1 MVTAARKVKSKT
13 KAKELPVIPGK
24 INIEAINKTDSLPP
38 RIQAMKKRYLEAIS
52 KVSSDRPWYMV
63 QSFKHTVGQHPA
75 VRRAKALANYFDNK
89 DIAVLD
95 LDLIMGNYTDAV
107 RGAHPPLEYYPE
119 QMRMLLEMNE
129 ANWTN
134 SQQCQADLSKE
145 DYDKLL
151 EAAKYF
157 ENDYWSPEINKHW
170 DDLVAEIDPDDWERE
185 LSWTGVNWAPEF
197 FPKGKR
203 FRKIPLT
210 PRPQA
215 AGADYEKAMKV
226 GYKGLIKAAKDHMD
240 RIQDIARGRDLTDE
254 ENAKLAVLE
263 SMVIVLEAM
272 IRYAHRYA
280 TLAEKKAAEEK
291 NPQRKAELLKAAEA
305 CRWVPENPPRTFY
318 EAMQMFWFTTL
329 GVYADKAQPN
339 VFAGRLDQYLYPFYV
354 ADINEGRTTRQE
366 VVELIGCL
374 IMKLC
379 ALEPY
384 MTPEHRAVSQGT
396 NYENITIG
404 GCDEHGKDA
413 SNELSCIILHVAKD
427 TKTHQP
433 YISLRYDRKM
443 APELLDKALE
453 CNRKHGAGI
462 PAFFGDRVNI
472 EYMLSR
478 GHTLEHARDH
488 AIAGC
493 VNCVYP
499 KSFAWIRLPTLT
511 SNVAKMLELVLHRG
525 VDPRTGVKI
534 GNDYG
539 DPRKFKTFDELKE
552 AIKTEIAYFI
562 NGSIDK
568 REAWDRAANYSDD
581 FAWYFP
587 FMSAHMEGCIESGKD
602 ISRNGGVTAIDDA
615 HYELD
620 RFFQDTSDSLIAI
633 KKLVFEQ
640 KKYTM
645 GQILDAID
653 ANWEGY
659 EQVRADCLAQPKY
672 GNDDD
677 EADGLMAELWSYATD
692 VTMQRK
698 DIFGRHYTVY
708 RQGSSV
714 AAAAGKNTGALPNGR
729 MAGEWLS
736 DASLSPVQQADQ
748 KGPTA
753 VINSVNKIDFKHMD
767 GTLLNMK
774 LCPSLVDKP
783 GGMIKFR
790 QLVETYFDKGGQEI
804 QFNILD
810 RDMLLDARENPQ
822 NYRNLVVRVAGYSAF
837 WVDLEQQVQDE
848 IIRRTEHEM

>member
-1 MVTAARKVKSKT
+1 MVSTVPKKTTKVV
-13 KAKELPVIPGK
+13 AKEPPVIKGK
-24 INIEAINKTDSLPP
+24 INIEVINKTNALPP
-38 RIQAMKKRYLEAIS
+38 RIKAMRDRYLKAIS
-52 KVSSDRPWYMV
+52 KVSSDRPWYMM
-63 QSFKHTVGQHPA
+63 QSYKQTEGQHPA
-75 VRRAKALANYFDNK
+75 IRRAKALANFWDNK
-89 DIAVLD
+89 AIAVLD
-95 LDLIMGNYTDAV
+95 LDLIMGNFTDAV

-119 QMRMLLEMNE
+119 QMRILLEKNE

-151 EAAKYF
+151 EVAKYF
-157 ENDYWSPEINKHW
+157 ENDFHTPEQKKRCE
-170 DDLVAEIDPDDWERE
+170 DLVAEIDPDDWERE
-185 LSWTGVNWAPEF
+185 LSWTGINWAPEF

-203 FRKIPLT
+203 FKKTPLT

-215 AGADYEKAMKV
+215 AGQDHEKALKV
-226 GYKGLIKAAKDHMD
+226 GYKGLIKSAKDHMG
-240 RIQDIARGRDLTDE
+240 RIKEGATGRELLDE
-254 ENAKLAVLE
+254 EKGKLAVLE

-272 IRYAHRYA
+272 IRYARRYA
-280 TLAEKKAAEEK
+280 ALAEKKAAKEQD
-291 NPQRKAELLKAAEA
+291 PQRKAELLKAAEA

-329 GVYADKAQPN
+329 GIYADKAQPN
-339 VFAGRLDQYLYPFYV
+339 VFAGRFDQYMYPYYI
-354 ADINEGRTTRQE
+354 ADINEGRATRQE
-366 VVELIGCL
+366 VAELIGCL

-384 MTPEHRAVSQGT
+384 MTPEHRTLSQGT

-404 GCDEHGKDA
+404 GCDVHGRDA
-413 SNELSCIILHVAKD
+413 SNELSCILLHVAKD

-462 PAFFGDRVNI
+462 PAFFSDRVNI

-493 VNCVYP
+493 INCVYP
-499 KSFAWIRLPTLT
+499 KAFAWIRLPTLT
-511 SNVAKMLELVLHRG
+511 SNVAKMLEVVLHRG

-539 DPRKFKTFDELKE
+539 DPRKFKTFDKFVDTWKKE
-552 AIKTEIAYFI
+552 FAYFI
-562 NGSIDK
+562 NGSLDK
-568 REAWDRAANYSDD
+568 REAWDRAVNYSDD
-581 FAWYFP
+581 LAWYWP
-587 FMSAHMEGCIESGKD
+587 FMSAHMEGCIESGVD
-602 ISRNGGVTAIDDA
+602 VGRNGAVTSIDDA
-615 HYELD
+615 HYALD

-645 GQILDAID
+645 DQILTAID

-659 EQVRADCLAQPKY
+659 DQIRADCLAQPKY

-677 EADGLMAELWSYATD
+677 EADELMSELWSYATN
-692 VTMQRK
+692 VSMARK
-698 DIFGRHYTVY
+698 DIFGRHYIIY

-714 AAAAGKNTGALPNGR
+714 AAAAGKVTGALPNGR
-729 MAGEWLS
+729 KAGEWLA
-736 DASLSPVQQADQ
+736 DASLSPVQGMDR

-753 VINSVNKIDFKHMD
+753 VVNSVTKIDFSHMD

-774 LCPSLVDKP
+774 LCPSLLDKP
-783 GGMIKFR
+783 AGMMKFK
-790 QLVETYFDKGGQEI
+790 QLVQTYFDKGGQEI

-810 RDMLLDARENPQ
+810 KDMLMDAQKNPK
-822 NYRNLVVRVAGYSAF
+822 NYRDLVVRVAGYSAF
-837 WVDLEQQVQDE
+837 WVDLEKQVQDE

>member
-1 MVTAARKVKSKT
+1 MVTKTSEVKT
-13 KAKELPVIPGK
+13 KEPPVIPGK
-24 INIEAINKTDSLPP
+24 INIQAINKTDGFTP

-52 KVSSDRPWYMV
+52 KVSSDRPWHMM
-63 QSFKHTVGQHPA
+63 QSYKETEGQHPA
-75 VRRAKALANYFDNK
+75 VRRAKALANYWDNK
-89 DIAVLD
+89 AIAVLD

-119 QMRMLLEMNE
+119 QMRILLEKNE

-145 DYDKLL
+145 DFDKIL
-151 EAAKYF
+151 EAAKYW
-157 ENDYWSPEINKHW
+157 EANLYTEEQKKRWDEI
-170 DDLVAEIDPDDWERE
+170 LAEIDPDDFERE
-185 LSWTGVNWAPEF
+185 LQYTGVNWAPEF
-197 FPKGKR
+197 FPKGQRYK
-203 FRKIPLT
+203 KLPMV

-215 AGADYEKAMKV
+215 GGADYEKALKV
-226 GYKGLIKAAKDHMD
+226 GYKGLIKEAKDHIE
-240 RIQDIARGRDLTDE
+240 RIQECARSRDLLDE
-254 ENAKLAVLE
+254 EKGKLAFLE
-263 SMVIVLEAM
+263 SVVIVLEAM
-272 IRYAHRYA
+272 IRYAKRYA
-280 TLAEKKAAEEK
+280 AMAEDMAVKEQD
-291 NPQRKAELLKAAEA
+291 PQRKAELLKAAEA
-305 CRWVPENPPRTFY
+305 CRWVPENPPRTFH
-318 EAMQMFWFTTL
+318 EALQAFWFTTL

-339 VFAGRLDQYLYPFYV
+339 VFAGRFDQYLYPYYV
-354 ADINEGRTTRQE
+354 ADINEGRMTRQE
-366 VVELIGCL
+366 VAELIGCI

-396 NYENITIG
+396 NYENITLG
-404 GCDEHGKDA
+404 GCDEHGRDA
-413 SNELSCIILHVAKD
+413 SNELGCIVLHVAKE

-433 YISLRYDRKM
+433 YISVRYDRKM
-443 APELLDKALE
+443 APEFFDKALE
-453 CNRKHGAGI
+453 CNRKHGAGV
-462 PAFFGDRVNI
+462 PAFFNDRVNI

-478 GHTLEHARDH
+478 GHTLEHARGH

-499 KSFAWIRLPTLT
+499 KTFAWIRLPTLT

-525 VDPRTGVKI
+525 TDPRTGITI

-539 DPRKFKTFDELKE
+539 DPRDFKTFEELKE
-552 AIKTEIAYFI
+552 AFKKEFAYFI
-562 NGSIDK
+562 NRSIDIQ
-568 REAWDRAANYSDD
+568 EGWDRTVNYSDD
-581 FAWYFP
+581 FAWYWP
-587 FMSAHMEGCIESGKD
+587 FMSAHMEGCIDSGID
-602 ISRNGGVTAIDDA
+602 VGRNGAVTAIDDA
-615 HYELD
+615 HYALD
-620 RFFQDTSDSLIAI
+620 RFFQDVSDALIAI

-645 GQILDAID
+645 DQIITAID

-659 EQVRADCLAQPKY
+659 EQIRADCLAQPKY

-677 EADGLMAELWSYATD
+677 EADGLMSELWSYGTD
-692 VTMQRK
+692 VNMARK
-698 DIFGRHYTVY
+698 DIFGRHYIIY

-714 AAAAGKNTGALPNGR
+714 AAAAGKTTGALPNGR

-753 VINSVNKIDFKHMD
+753 VINSVTKIDFSHMD

-774 LCPSLVDKP
+774 LCPSLLDKP
-783 GGMIKFR
+783 GGMMKFK

-810 RDMLLDARENPQ
+810 RETLLDAQKRPEK
-822 NYRNLVVRVAGYSAF
+822 YRDLVVRVAGYSAF

-848 IIRRTEHEM
+848 IIRRTEHDM